1 MDKRVTDFNVR
12 LRTIRIRDLIV
23 GIIITGIITGIL
35 TVIFPEISES
45 DELFFIVLF
54 LIGALMFVWALRGTR
69 GLDQNIENIFEENN
83 RKELLY
89 VFAVNLLFAFL
100 FTFLISSI
108 DIMASLNDPTW
119 ISTGVDTVDID
130 SSVVIL
136 DAIGAIIF
144 APIVE
149 ELVFRGVLF
158 NRLKI
163 RTGIIPA
170 MIISSVIFGLGH
182 EFGGITSAILFGIC
196 MCILYT
202 KTDNILIPMSVHI
215 LYTKTDNIL
224 IPMSVHFLNNL
235 TATLLNVSGLDV
247 VMTQM
252 PWIVPC
258 TILSIIGT
266 VYLIKYIIK
275 ESKQLK
281 KQYS

>member
-202 KTDNILIPMSVHI
+202 KTDNILIPMSVH
-215 LYTKTDNIL
+215 
-224 IPMSVHFLNNL
+224 FLNNL
-235 TATLLNVSGLDV
+235 AATLLNVSGLDV
-247 VMTQM
+247 AMTQM

-281 KQYS
+281 KQHS

>member
-1 MDKRVTDFNVR
+1 MDKNVKNFNVR
-12 LRTIRIRDLIV
+12 LRTIRIRELII
-23 GIIITGIITGIL
+23 GIILTGVLTGIL
-35 TVIFPEISES
+35 MVIFPEIYES
-45 DELFFIVLF
+45 DELFFIVFL
-54 LIGALMFVWALRGTR
+54 LIGALLFVWALRGTR

-119 ISTGVDTVDID
+119 ISTGIDTVDID

-202 KTDNILIPMSVHI
+202 KTDNILIPMSVH
-215 LYTKTDNIL
+215 
-224 IPMSVHFLNNL
+224 FLNNL

-247 VMTQM
+247 AMTQM

-281 KQYS
+281 KQHS

>member
-23 GIIITGIITGIL
+23 GIIITAIITGIL

-89 VFAVNLLFAFL
+89 VFAINLLFAFL

-108 DIMASLNDPTW
+108 DIMTSLND
-119 ISTGVDTVDID
+119 
-130 SSVVIL
+130 L
-136 DAIGAIIF
+136 
-144 APIVE
+144 
-149 ELVFRGVLF
+149 FRGVLF

-202 KTDNILIPMSVHI
+202 KTDNILIPMSVH
-215 LYTKTDNIL
+215 
-224 IPMSVHFLNNL
+224 FLNNL
-235 TATLLNVSGLDV
+235 AATLLNVSGLDV

-281 KQYS
+281 KQHS

>member
-1 MDKRVTDFNVR
+1 
-12 LRTIRIRDLIV
+12 
-23 GIIITGIITGIL
+23 
-35 TVIFPEISES
+35 
-45 DELFFIVLF
+45 
-54 LIGALMFVWALRGTR
+54 MFVWALRGTR

-202 KTDNILIPMSVHI
+202 KTAILFGICMCI

-235 TATLLNVSGLDV
+235 TATILNISGLDV
-247 VMTQM
+247 LMTQM